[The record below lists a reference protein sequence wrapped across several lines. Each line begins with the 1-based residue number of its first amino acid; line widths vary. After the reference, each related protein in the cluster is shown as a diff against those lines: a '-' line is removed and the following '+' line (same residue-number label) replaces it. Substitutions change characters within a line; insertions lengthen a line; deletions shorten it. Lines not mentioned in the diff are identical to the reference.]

1 MNCEIIAVGSEITTG
16 DVTNTN
22 AAFLSGELT
31 SLGVEV
37 TCQTAVDDNPAHIVE
52 ALRAAVSRSHII
64 IFTGGLGPTQD
75 DLTKETVFRAV
86 GLPLEINADS
96 KRRIENYFAAKG
108 VPCPQSNMKQ
118 AMFPKSAVIFETAAP
133 SNREVNALFCFPARP
148 ESLFPCL
155 TKSKAFSPR
164 TFSV

>member
-118 AMFPKSAVIFETAAP
+118 AMFPKSAVIFENKSGTADGCA
-133 SNREVNALFCFPARP
+133 V
-148 ESLFPCL
+148 
-155 TKSKAFSPR
+155 K
-164 TFSV
+164 

>member
-64 IFTGGLGPTQD
+64 IFTGGLGPSQD
-75 DLTKETVFRAV
+75 ELTKESGF
-86 GLPLEINADS
+86 
-96 KRRIENYFAAKG
+96 
-108 VPCPQSNMKQ
+108 
-118 AMFPKSAVIFETAAP
+118 
-133 SNREVNALFCFPARP
+133 
-148 ESLFPCL
+148 
-155 TKSKAFSPR
+155 
-164 TFSV
+164 

>member
-86 GLPLEINADS
+86 GLPLELNADS

-108 VPCPQSNMKQ
+108 VPCPQSNHETGHVPEIGRYFRKQ
-118 AMFPKSAVIFETAAP
+118 KRNRRRLRRQIGKSMPYSA
-133 SNREVNALFCFPARP
+133 SRPARRAC
-148 ESLFPCL
+148 SH
-155 TKSKAFSPR
+155 
-164 TFSV
+164 V